1 MKIELLR
8 AEEIEL
14 YKDLIDE
21 VFGVS
26 NSIEK
31 YKAYREDK
39 GYRIFVVKEDG
50 RIVGSATQYPIDL
63 FTFDFEPS
71 LMIFNVAVKESHR
84 KQNIAKRLLEHIIEN
99 AKKEGYNSISLTCLE
114 TAFAA
119 HKLYESLGFEKANS
133 IKYNLRHQV

>member
-14 YKDLIDE
+14 YKDLIDK

-26 NSIEK
+26 NCIEK
-31 YKAYREDK
+31 YKEYREDK
-39 GYRIFVVKEDG
+39 GYRIFVVKEDDQ
-50 RIVGSATQYPIDL
+50 IVGSATQYPIDL
-63 FTFDFEPS
+63 FTFDFQPS

-84 KQNIAKRLLEHIIEN
+84 KQNIAKRLLEYIIEN
-99 AKKEGYNSISLTCLE
+99 AKMEGYNSISLTCLD

-119 HKLYESLGFEKANS
+119 HKLYESLGFEKADS
-133 IKYNLRHQV
+133 IKYNLII